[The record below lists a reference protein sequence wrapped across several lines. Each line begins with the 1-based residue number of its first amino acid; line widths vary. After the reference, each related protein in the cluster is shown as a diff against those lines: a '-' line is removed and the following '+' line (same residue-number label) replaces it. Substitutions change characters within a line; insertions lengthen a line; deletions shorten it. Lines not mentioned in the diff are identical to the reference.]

1 MLEDPE
7 VSIELSGQE
16 SCPRDLAGAMRLRV
30 KGFRVKHLGVR
41 SCKMQSVGSSA
52 AWFSNDSGVIAE
64 SPASRAET
72 NSEDCLAQDQRF
84 CSPIGDTCG
93 CYNPATIKT
102 KDPEVGECWPLVLHT
117 CVAYCAGK
125 PPCIDQR
132 STPTAMNSR
141 IRSSHVASLHEQA

>member
-84 CSPIGDTCG
+84 CSPL
-93 CYNPATIKT
+93 ATRVAATTPQQSRQRTRKLVN
-102 KDPEVGECWPLVLHT
+102 VGLLCCILVLHT
-117 CVAYCAGK
+117 VQESHPA
-125 PPCIDQR
+125 
-132 STPTAMNSR
+132 STRAAR
-141 IRSSHVASLHEQA
+141 RQQ